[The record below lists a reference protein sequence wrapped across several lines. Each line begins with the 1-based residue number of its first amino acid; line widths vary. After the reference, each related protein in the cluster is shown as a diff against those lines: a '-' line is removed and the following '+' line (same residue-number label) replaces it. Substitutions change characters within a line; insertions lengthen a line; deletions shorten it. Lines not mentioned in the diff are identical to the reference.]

1 MGHVHVSICS
11 TGHYSADLRAR
22 GEQASLPIQIRRH
35 PRLFDDAR
43 SRLGRGCFARM
54 ACRAAAGGDR
64 KPGRI
69 EVRSSL
75 ADAARGAAGTT
86 SRTDDDPACVRCRAT
101 GSRASAARLRAGTG
115 AGSADAMQQS
125 TAAQILRCR
134 QWHHSHLRERLCLAG
149 GHARA
154 LSTGG
159 RLPDRATRV
168 GGACTRHRC
177 RRRAGRHGDHDNRRS
192 RFPPSHEQPAW
203 IVILR
208 DSMAP
213 ASQLLA
219 RTPYRSLPIR
229 ASACRTS
236 RRSCANRRKTNIR
249 HSFQLTI
256 AQLSDLG
263 RGCTVASKDPQMVQP
278 TGDRKRPMRRIW
290 E

>member
-11 TGHYSADLRAR
+11 TGHYSADLRSR
-22 GEQASLPIQIRRH
+22 GEQASLSIQIRRH

-43 SRLGRGCFARM
+43 RRISRGCFARM
-54 ACRAAAGGDR
+54 ACRAAASGDR

-75 ADAARGAAGTT
+75 EGAARGAAGTT
-86 SRTDDDPACVRCRAT
+86 SRTDDDPACVRYRAT
-101 GSRASAARLRAGTG
+101 GSRSSAARLRAGTS

-125 TAAQILRCR
+125 TTAQILRCR
-134 QWHHSHLRERLCLAG
+134 QRHHSHLCERLCLAG

-177 RRRAGRHGDHDNRRS
+177 RRRSGGHGHHDNRRS
-192 RFPPSHEQPAW
+192 RFPPSHEQSAG

-213 ASQLLA
+213 ASNLLG
-219 RTPYRSLPIR
+219 RTCRSLPIR
-229 ASACRTS
+229 ALSA
-236 RRSCANRRKTNIR
+236 
-249 HSFQLTI
+249 
-256 AQLSDLG
+256 
-263 RGCTVASKDPQMVQP
+263 
-278 TGDRKRPMRRIW
+278 